1 MAQPANLAQWLDYIQ
16 QLHPREI
23 DMGLDRLRQVADRL
37 SLDRPAPIV
46 ITVSGTNGKGS
57 HVAIL
62 DKLFR
67 ELGYRCA
74 SYTSPHLLQFNER
87 ISLDGQPAS
96 DEAICEALSVVEAA
110 RQGTSLSF
118 FEFTTLAAFW
128 LMARQPLDVAV
139 LEVGLGG
146 RLDAVNLIDA
156 DVAVISSIGL
166 DHQEWLGDTRDA
178 VAREKAGIFRAGKPA
193 VCADR
198 DPPVALI
205 VTADELSVPLYRIG
219 QDFHCQAHPGAPGQN
234 RLWQGRAIARQVV
247 AAGQDNNSSQGQAV
261 PGTLSPQALESW
273 QVEVPPCSL
282 HPDNVASAIQA
293 ACLSGLVPSQAT
305 LAEALLRCLPA
316 ITLPGR
322 LQKAVASKSD
332 MNIAVLLDVSH
343 NPHAAAVLADEIRTW
358 RERGRRERLSHPGSQ
373 HTGQPFTGQVRV
385 VLAMMADKDH
395 LGYVS
400 CLENQVDFWYIG
412 DLEMQRCMKAS
423 ELSDKLKSRLEN
435 IVPAVPS
442 DRPDTGCDVSDRFG
456 QALSDAGAE
465 DLIVVCGS
473 FFTVARILPEACLH

>member
-1 MAQPANLAQWLDYIQ
+1 MAKPANLAQWLEYIQ
-16 QLHPREI
+16 QLHPQEI

-37 SLDRPAPIV
+37 ALGRPAPVV
-46 ITVSGTNGKGS
+46 ITITGTNGKGS

-62 DKLFR
+62 DALFR

-74 SYTSPHLLQFNER
+74 SYTSPHLLRFNER

-96 DEAICEALSVVEAA
+96 DDAICEALSAVEAA
-110 RQGTSLSF
+110 RQDTSLSF

-128 LMARQPLDVAV
+128 LMVRQSLDVAI

-198 DPPVALI
+198 NPPAAL
-205 VTADELSVPLYRIG
+205 TQAADELTVPLFRIG
-219 QDFHCQAHPGAPGQN
+219 EDFNCQDQ
-234 RLWQGRAIARQVV
+234 LWQGRAVPLNPVKQP
-247 AAGQDNNSSQGQAV
+247 GQTEQFSRPTQ
-261 PGTLSPQALESW
+261 PSW
-273 QVEVPPCSL
+273 QVQVPMCSL

-293 ACLSGLVPSQAT
+293 ACLSGLVSDQDT
-305 LAEALLRCLPA
+305 LSAALARSLPG
-316 ITLPGR
+316 ISLPGR
-322 LQKAVASKSD
+322 LQKLTASKSD
-332 MNIAVLLDVSH
+332 ANIAVLLDVSH
-343 NPHAAAVLADEIRTW
+343 NPHAAAVLAEEIRLW
-358 RERGRRERLSHPGSQ
+358 REHCQSS
-373 HTGQPFTGQVRV
+373 GQQAGQVRV

-412 DLEMQRCMKAS
+412 DLEMPRCMKAS
-423 ELSDKLKSRLEN
+423 ELSDKLNVRLEN
-435 IVPAVPS
+435 IVPADPV
-442 DRPDTGCDVSDRFG
+442 DGHGTGFDVSDRFG
-456 QALSDAGAE
+456 QALSDAGAD

>member
-1 MAQPANLAQWLDYIQ
+1 MAQPANLAQWLEYIQ

-37 SLDRPAPIV
+37 ALGKPAPVV
-46 ITVSGTNGKGS
+46 ITVTGTNGKGS

-62 DKLFR
+62 DALFR

-74 SYTSPHLLQFNER
+74 SYTSPHLLRFNER
-87 ISLDGQPAS
+87 ICLNGQPAN
-96 DEAICEALSVVEAA
+96 DDAICEALAAVENA
-110 RQGTSLSF
+110 REDVSLSF

-128 LMARQPLDVAV
+128 LMRQEDLDVAV

-166 DHQEWLGDTRDA
+166 DHQEWLGDTRDD

-198 DPPVALI
+198 NPPVALTI
-205 VTADELSVPLYRIG
+205 AADALSVPLYRIAT
-219 QDFHCQAHPGAPGQN
+219 DFDYTDL
-234 RLWQGRAIARQVV
+234 RIWQGRAGADTDV
-247 AAGQDNNSSQGQAV
+247 N
-261 PGTLSPQALESW
+261 W
-273 QVEVPPCSL
+273 QIEMPASSL

-293 ACLSGLVPSQAT
+293 ACLSGLVPDQAALST
-305 LAEALLRCLPA
+305 ALLRAMPA
-316 ITLPGR
+316 IVLPGR
-322 LQKAVASKSD
+322 LQYLSARKANDDNDQGSV
-332 MNIAVLLDVSH
+332 AVLLDVSH
-343 NPHAAAVLADEIRTW
+343 NPHAAVVLAEEIQGW
-358 RERGRRERLSHPGSQ
+358 REQKAKS
-373 HTGQPFTGQVRV
+373 TGQVRV

-412 DLEMQRCMKAS
+412 DLEMPRCMRAG
-423 ELSDKLKSRLEN
+423 ELSDKLSPALEM
-435 IVPAVPS
+435 IVPPV
-442 DRPDTGCDVSDRFG
+442 TGNDVSERFG

>member
-1 MAQPANLAQWLDYIQ
+1 MTHPANLAQWLEYIQ

-37 SLDRPAPIV
+37 ALGKPAPVV
-46 ITVSGTNGKGS
+46 ITVTGTNGKGS

-62 DKLFR
+62 DTLFR
-67 ELGYRCA
+67 ELGYQCA
-74 SYTSPHLLQFNER
+74 SYTSPHLLRFNER
-87 ISLDGQPAS
+87 ICLNGLPAS
-96 DEAICEALSVVEAA
+96 DDAICEALAAVEEA
-110 RQGTSLSF
+110 RQQVSLSF

-128 LMARQPLDVAV
+128 LMSHESLDVAV

-166 DHQEWLGDTRDA
+166 DHQEWLGNTRDD

-193 VCADR
+193 ICADR
-198 DPPVALI
+198 DPPVAL
-205 VTADELSVPLYRIG
+205 TLAADELSVPLYRIAT
-219 QDFHCQAHPGAPGQN
+219 DFDYKGAGA
-234 RLWQGRAIARQVV
+234 WQGRVGA
-247 AAGQDNNSSQGQAV
+247 N
-261 PGTLSPQALESW
+261 PGTIW
-273 QVEVPPCSL
+273 QVEIPPSSL
-282 HPDNVASAIQA
+282 HPDNIASAIQA
-293 ACLSGLVPSQAT
+293 ACLSGLVSSQAD
-305 LAEALLRCLPA
+305 LSAALKRALPA
-316 ITLPGR
+316 INLPGR
-322 LQKAVASKSD
+322 LQKMSARKANGHDSV
-332 MNIAVLLDVSH
+332 AVLLDVSH
-343 NPHAAAVLADEIRTW
+343 NPHAAVVLAEEIQRW
-358 RERGRRERLSHPGSQ
+358 RQQSIKSA
-373 HTGQPFTGQVRV
+373 GQVRV

-412 DLEMQRCMKAS
+412 DLEMPRCMKAG
-423 ELSDKLKSRLEN
+423 ELSDKLRSALDV
-435 IVPAVPS
+435 IMPPV
-442 DRPDTGCDVSDRFG
+442 TGNDVSERFG